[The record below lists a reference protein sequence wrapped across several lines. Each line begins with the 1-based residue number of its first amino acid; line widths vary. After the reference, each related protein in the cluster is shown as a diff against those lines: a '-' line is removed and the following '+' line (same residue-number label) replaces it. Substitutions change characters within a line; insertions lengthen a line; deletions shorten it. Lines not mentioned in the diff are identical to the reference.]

1 MLFLRVGGVLRAQ
14 HRGRSI
20 QHEYKEFVGNAMMS
34 QKATVLE
41 LFNLT
46 LGWGPQSDRFWE
58 GTYILHNIFSHA
70 AQFCLLLEFVANK
83 NNWRLVN

>member
-1 MLFLRVGGVLRAQ
+1 MRAQ

-20 QHEYKEFVGNAMMS
+20 QHDYKEFVGTAMLS

-46 LGWGPQSDRFWE
+46 LGWGPASDGFWSGAFKSVLRFCR
-58 GTYILHNIFSHA
+58 NF
-70 AQFCLLLEFVANK
+70 F
-83 NNWRLVN
+83 

>member
-1 MLFLRVGGVLRAQ
+1 MFLLLGGVLRAQ

-46 LGWGPQSDRFWE
+46 LGWGPQSDRFWS
-58 GTYILHNIFSHA
+58 GKSPLFYVFYVVS
-70 AQFCLLLEFVANK
+70 
-83 NNWRLVN
+83 